1 MRGVAQAFG
10 ADTKSTEGLAARISE
25 KAAEVLVSACRSG
38 EVVRATSV
46 VEIARRVFSD
56 GEGDELAVRG
66 LLLARAIADSEGV
79 RAKVAEGT
87 PSFRFH
93 GFIRNIEGL
102 FGAPVHSQ
110 GIVAFRD
117 LTIERGT
124 SHGPPPPGARRGRRL
139 FELLYC
145 EACGEILLGGQRG
158 APPGIRNAL
167 EMLPSSADLENLPE
181 KGGSEYYDNMLWEQ
195 FAVFWPRRDRPEVSE
210 KNYDQWDLASLDPD
224 TGLVVEGEMVPEGR
238 IGGYLY

>member
-1 MRGVAQAFG
+1 
-10 ADTKSTEGLAARISE
+10 
-25 KAAEVLVSACRSG
+25 
-38 EVVRATSV
+38 
-46 VEIARRVFSD
+46 
-56 GEGDELAVRG
+56 
-66 LLLARAIADSEGV
+66 
-79 RAKVAEGT
+79 
-87 PSFRFH
+87 
-93 GFIRNIEGL
+93 
-102 FGAPVHSQ
+102 
-110 GIVAFRD
+110 
-117 LTIERGT
+117 
-124 SHGPPPPGARRGRRL
+124 
-139 FELLYC
+139 LLYC